1 MAADSILA
9 QVVQNLEQHENLT
22 RMKKLIY
29 CACKKYW
36 ENDPEMLARLRLKDL
51 LKELLD
57 LSPTIEHLT
66 VALNSV
72 VKQLNK
78 QAEYSLVANAIISE
92 LGKLYPNTE
101 ESTLVK
107 SNRQHN
113 TVSTR
118 FLAAKQPTA
127 MPPELQLNEPKRQY
141 DTFDLRLEIMK
152 YTNPLLA
159 KIIVFSTVESKLFEF
174 DNPQDWLAIKA
185 LELDELLLRLF
196 RACETITELEFQ
208 LNSTAKCLE
217 DPAQFRQIAGVIIRA
232 MKPFYPYLT
241 AS

>member
-1 MAADSILA
+1 MAAYSILDE
-9 QVVQNLEQHENLT
+9 VVQHLEQHENLT

-29 CACKKYW
+29 CACKKAW

-51 LKELLD
+51 VKELLD

-78 QAEYSLVANAIISE
+78 QAEYSLVANAIISQ
-92 LGKLYPNTE
+92 LGKLYPDTE

-107 SNRQHN
+107 SNRLYN
-113 TVSTR
+113 TVSTAYSLR
-118 FLAAKQPTA
+118 QQPSPTRL
-127 MPPELQLNEPKRQY
+127 ESQVSEPKRQY
-141 DTFDLRLEIMK
+141 DPFDLRLEIVK
-152 YTNPLLA
+152 HTNPLLA
-159 KIIVFSTVESKLFEF
+159 KILIFSTVDGKLFDF
-174 DNPQDWLAIKA
+174 SQQDWLAIKGQ
-185 LELDELLLRLF
+185 ELDDLIWRLF
-196 RACETITELEFQ
+196 RVCETITELEFQ

-217 DPAQFRQIAGVIIRA
+217 DTAQFRQAAGVIIRA
-232 MKPFYPYLT
+232 LKPFYPCLR

>member
-1 MAADSILA
+1 MKAYSILDE
-9 QVVQNLEQHENLT
+9 VVQNLEQHENLT

-29 CACKKYW
+29 CACKKIW
-36 ENDPEMLARLRLKDL
+36 ENDSEMLERLSLKDL
-51 LKELLD
+51 LKD
-57 LSPTIEHLT
+57 LIDVSPTIEHLT

-78 QAEYSLVANAIISE
+78 QAEYSLVANTIITE
-92 LGKLYPNTE
+92 LGKLYPDTE

-107 SNRQHN
+107 SNRLHN
-113 TVSTR
+113 TIST
-118 FLAAKQPTA
+118 AYSAPQQPLV
-127 MPPELQLNEPKRQY
+127 MEPELQLNEPKRQY
-141 DTFDLRLEIMK
+141 DPFDLRLEIMK

-159 KIIVFSTVESKLFEF
+159 KILVFSTVDGKLFDF
-174 DNPQDWLAIKA
+174 SQQDWLSIKGQEMDD
-185 LELDELLLRLF
+185 LILRLF

-217 DPAQFRQIAGVIIRA
+217 DPAQFRQAASVIIRA
-232 MKPFYPYLT
+232 LKPFYPSLK

>member
-1 MAADSILA
+1 MEANSILDE
-9 QVVQNLEQHENLT
+9 VVQNLEQHENLT

-29 CACKKYW
+29 CACKKAW
-36 ENDPEMLARLRLKDL
+36 ENDTEILEQLRLKDL
-51 LKELLD
+51 LKELID

-78 QAEYSLVANAIISE
+78 QAEYSLVANGIISE
-92 LGKLYPNTE
+92 LAKLYPDTD

-107 SNRQHN
+107 SNRLHS
-113 TVSTR
+113 TVST
-118 FLAAKQPTA
+118 AYSVPQQPTA
-127 MPPELQLNEPKRQY
+127 MPPELQLSEPKRHY
-141 DTFDLRLEIMK
+141 DPFDLRLEIMK

-159 KIIVFSTVESKLFEF
+159 KILVFSTVDRKLFEF
-174 DNPQDWLAIKA
+174 GNPQDWVAMKTQ
-185 LELDELLLRLF
+185 ELDDLLLRLF

-217 DPAQFRQIAGVIIRA
+217 DTSQFKQAASVIIRA
-232 MKPFYPYLT
+232 MKPFYPALK

>member
-1 MAADSILA
+1 MLD
-9 QVVQNLEQHENLT
+9 QVVQHLENHENST
-22 RMKKLIY
+22 RIKKLIY
-29 CACKKYW
+29 CACRKNW
-36 ENDPEMLARLRLKDL
+36 ENDIEALAQLNLADL

-78 QAEYSLVANAIISE
+78 QAEYSLVANIVISQVCQ
-92 LGKLYPNTE
+92 LYPDTE

-107 SNRQHN
+107 SNRLYN
-113 TVSTR
+113 TASHAYSAPQNST
-118 FLAAKQPTA
+118 AIK
-127 MPPELQLNEPKRQY
+127 PELQQNEPRRQY
-141 DTFDLRLEIMK
+141 DPFDLRLEIMK
-152 YTNPLLA
+152 YTNPFLA
-159 KIIVFSTVESKLFEF
+159 KILVFSTVDRKLFEF
-174 DNPQDWLAIKA
+174 GEPQDWVAIKTQD
-185 LELDELLLRLF
+185 LDDLLLRLF

-217 DPAQFRQIAGVIIRA
+217 DTAQFRQVADVIIRA
-232 MKPFYPYLT
+232 LKPFYPALK